1 MSNQARKQAS
11 TAEEWENGKLGSEEE
26 FARKAPIE
34 LEQAVDN
41 ALDLQP
47 ISIRLQKQL
56 LEQLKFIAVYRGIG
70 YQPLVRDLLNRFVR
84 AELIDIAHE
93 LKKTAE
99 AKTQISGVGAGDDG
113 PAAQFVA
120 KERKRA

>member
-1 MSNQARKQAS
+1 MTNQAHKRTS
-11 TAEEWENGKLGSEEE
+11 TAEDWEKGKFGVEEE
-26 FARKAPIE
+26 FVRQATAE
-34 LEQAVDN
+34 TEQSVDD
-41 ALDLQP
+41 ALGLQM

-70 YQPLVRDLLNRFVR
+70 YQPLIRDLLNRFVR

-99 AKTQISGVGAGDDG
+99 AQKQISGVGAGDLG

-120 KERKRA
+120 KQRKIA